1 MSRVDLFVIDKA
13 RRSQAGHHFK
23 EASLCDLEAL
33 CTSVCKSTGDESFS
47 FMGLWW
53 SSERDSVC
61 ACVRNPHLVLSRQ
74 HCEQGPAQG
83 FLIVCGSSHNSSWQA
98 GSVVGG

>member
-23 EASLCDLEAL
+23 EASLCDPEAL

-53 SSERDSVC
+53 SSERDSVW
-61 ACVRNPHLVLSRQ
+61 PVLGIRTLSSLDSTVNRGQ
-74 HCEQGPAQG
+74 PK
-83 FLIVCGSSHNSSWQA
+83 GS
-98 GSVVGG
+98 